1 MAKSI
6 NVLLSLKDRFTA
18 PMRQVGNTTK
28 DTERKLT
35 AMRNRLNNFG
45 TGINNKFLGI
55 AGSIGKMGLAMTG
68 LGAFAGVG
76 AIVEYGKKALDVAK
90 AAELSQTVLRNS
102 IANNNSLYDKSA
114 ASIDAAQKQLNDYAA
129 QWGKVG
135 VISAGTIRAG
145 YTELNKWNVPVDKVN
160 DLSEALTNLVAG
172 KFGINATAE
181 DAQLASQA
189 IGRAFNGDV
198 AGLTKMKIP
207 LTEAQK
213 LIIKNG
219 TEAERLATINEVVN
233 GTFSKQNEILA
244 NTPDGQL
251 KRMKNQQAALMAT
264 IGKGLL
270 PMQKAFIDMASTIM
284 PIIAPVIQDIFG
296 LFSGAFT
303 WIAEVINE
311 NKDSIQEGLSSA
323 MNEVKFVISSLG
335 KVIRWCAD
343 NLGFLVPV
351 LKAVAGGFVAF
362 NGISK
367 IMPLINGIAGGLMSV
382 IKVVRV
388 IVAILAAN
396 PILIAIMAVVAGIY
410 LLVTHWEEI
419 KEVAIEVWTAV
430 SEFISETWDGIVNA
444 VTGFIDRVSALISD
458 LYENIITTLRPILND
473 VTQIF
478 NGITDFL
485 TGVFTGNWDLAFS
498 GLVQI
503 FTGYFDII
511 RNVAEGVLNWVQDKL
526 QWAADAIQ
534 GIRDTGS
541 AIINGTAGKLVGDG
555 NATGTEY
562 WQGGLTY
569 VNENQRG
576 EIINLPN
583 GSQVIPHD
591 ESLKQLASSNG
602 GVTVNMTI
610 QGNVIGNEA
619 FMNECGKHI
628 TEKIMLAMNNM

>member
-45 TGINNKFLGI
+45 NGINNKFLGI

-367 IMPLINGIAGGLMSV
+367 LMPIIKGIVGGLMSV

-388 IVAILAAN
+388 IVAVLSAN

-430 SEFISETWDGIVNA
+430 SEFISETWDGIVST
-444 VTGFIDRVSALISD
+444 VTGFIDRVSALISE
-458 LYENIITTLRPILND
+458 LYESIITTLSPILDD

-541 AIINGTAGKLVGDG
+541 AIINGTVGKLVGDG

-591 ESLKQLASSNG
+591 ESLKQLANGNG

-619 FMNECGKHI
+619 FMNECGRHI

>member
-367 IMPLINGIAGGLMSV
+367 LMPIIKGIVGGLMSV

-388 IVAILAAN
+388 IVAVMAAN
-396 PILIAIMAVVAGIY
+396 PILIAIMAVVAGMY

-430 SEFISETWDGIVNA
+430 SEFISETWDGIVST
-444 VTGFIDRVSALISD
+444 VTGFIDKVSALISD
-458 LYENIITTLRPILND
+458 LYESIITTLSPILDD

-498 GLVQI
+498 GLVRI

-541 AIINGTAGKLVGDG
+541 AIINGTVGKLVGDG

-591 ESLKQLASSNG
+591 ESLKQLANSNCN
-602 GVTVNMTI
+602 VTVNITI

-619 FMNECGKHI
+619 FKNECGKYI
-628 TEKIMLAMNNM
+628 AEKIMLAMNNM

>member
-367 IMPLINGIAGGLMSV
+367 IMPLIKGITGGLISV
-382 IKVVRV
+382 IKAVRV
-388 IVAILAAN
+388 IVAVMAAN

-430 SEFISETWDGIVNA
+430 SEFISETWDGIVST

-458 LYENIITTLRPILND
+458 LYDSIITTLRPILDD

-541 AIINGTAGKLVGDG
+541 AIINGTVGKLVGDG

-591 ESLKQLASSNG
+591 ESLKQLANSGG

>member
-367 IMPLINGIAGGLMSV
+367 IMPLIKGIVGGLMSV

-388 IVAILAAN
+388 IVAVLSAN

-410 LLVTHWEEI
+410 LLVTHWDEI

-430 SEFISETWDGIVNA
+430 SEFISETWDGIVST

-458 LYENIITTLRPILND
+458 LYESIITTLRPILDD

-541 AIINGTAGKLVGDG
+541 AIINGTVGKLVGDG

-591 ESLKQLASSNG
+591 ESLKQLANSGG

>member
-45 TGINNKFLGI
+45 NGINNKFLGI

-351 LKAVAGGFVAF
+351 IKAVAGGFVAF

-367 IMPLINGIAGGLMSV
+367 IMPLIKGITGGLISV
-382 IKVVRV
+382 IKAVRV
-388 IVAILAAN
+388 IVAVLAAN

-430 SEFISETWDGIVNA
+430 SEFISETWDAIVSA
-444 VTGFIDRVSALISD
+444 VTGFIDRVSALISE
-458 LYENIITTLRPILND
+458 LYENIITTLRPILDD

-541 AIINGTAGKLVGDG
+541 AIINGTVGKLVGDG

-591 ESLKQLASSNG
+591 ESLKQLANNNG

>member
-45 TGINNKFLGI
+45 NGINNKFLGI

-367 IMPLINGIAGGLMSV
+367 IMPLIKMITGGFISV
-382 IKVVRV
+382 LKAIRV
-388 IVAILAAN
+388 IVAVLSAN

-430 SEFISETWDGIVNA
+430 SEFISETWDGIVST
-444 VTGFIDRVSALISD
+444 VTGFIDRVSALISE
-458 LYENIITTLRPILND
+458 LYENIITTLRPILDD

-541 AIINGTAGKLVGDG
+541 AIINGTVGKLVGDG

-591 ESLKQLASSNG
+591 ESLKQLANSNG

>member
-6 NVLLSLKDRFTA
+6 NVLLSLKDKFTA

-28 DTERKLT
+28 DTERKIT
-35 AMRNRLNNFG
+35 AMRNRLSNFG
-45 TGINNKFLGI
+45 NGINNRFLGI
-55 AGSIGKMGLAMTG
+55 AGSISKMGLAMTG

-76 AIVEYGKKALDVAK
+76 AIVEYGKKALEVAK
-90 AAELSQTVLRNS
+90 SAELSQVVLRNS

-114 ASIDAAQKQLNDYAA
+114 ASLDTAQKQLNEYAA
-129 QWGKVG
+129 KWGKVG

-145 YTELNKWNVPVDKVN
+145 YTELNKWNVPIDQVEG
-160 DLSEALTNLVAG
+160 LSEALTNLVAG

-198 AGLTKMKIP
+198 AGLTRMKIP

-213 LIIKNG
+213 LILKNG

-251 KRMKNQQAALMAT
+251 KRMKNQQVALMAT

-270 PMQKAFIDMASTIM
+270 PMQKAFIDMASAIM

-303 WIAEVINE
+303 WIAEVVTE
-311 NKDSIQEGLSSA
+311 NKTAIQEGLSSA

-367 IMPLINGIAGGLMSV
+367 LMPIIKGIVGGLMSV

-388 IVAILAAN
+388 IVAVMVAN

-410 LLVTHWEEI
+410 LLITHWEEI

-430 SEFISETWDGIVNA
+430 SEFISETWDGIVNT

-458 LYENIITTLRPILND
+458 LYESIITTLSPILDD

-478 NGITDFL
+478 NGITNFL

-526 QWAADAIQ
+526 QWAADTIQ

-541 AIINGTAGKLVGDG
+541 AIINGTVGKLVGDG

-591 ESLKQLASSNG
+591 ESLKQLANSGSS
-602 GVTVNMTI
+602 VTVNMTI

>member
-367 IMPLINGIAGGLMSV
+367 IMPLIKGIAGGLMSV

-388 IVAILAAN
+388 IVAVMAAN

-430 SEFISETWDGIVNA
+430 SEFISETWDGIVST

-458 LYENIITTLRPILND
+458 LYENIITTLRPILDD

-541 AIINGTAGKLVGDG
+541 AIINGTVGKLVGDG

-591 ESLKQLASSNG
+591 ESLKQLANSNG

-628 TEKIMLAMNNM
+628 TEKIMLAMDNM

>member
-367 IMPLINGIAGGLMSV
+367 IMPLIKGIAGGLMSV

-388 IVAILAAN
+388 IVAVMAAN

-430 SEFISETWDGIVNA
+430 SEFISETWDGIVST
-444 VTGFIDRVSALISD
+444 VTGFIDMVSALISD
-458 LYENIITTLRPILND
+458 LYENIITTLRPILDD

-541 AIINGTAGKLVGDG
+541 AIINGTVGKLVGDG

-591 ESLKQLASSNG
+591 ESLKQLANSGG

>member
-367 IMPLINGIAGGLMSV
+367 IMPLIKGIAGGLMSV

-388 IVAILAAN
+388 IVAVLSAN

-410 LLVTHWEEI
+410 LLVTHWDEI

-458 LYENIITTLRPILND
+458 LYESIITTLRPILDD

-541 AIINGTAGKLVGDG
+541 AIINGTVGKLVGNG

-591 ESLKQLASSNG
+591 ESMKQLANSNG
-602 GVTVNMTI
+602 NVTVNMTI

-628 TEKIMLAMNNM
+628 TEKIMFAMNNM

>member
-367 IMPLINGIAGGLMSV
+367 IMPLIKGIVGGLMSV

-388 IVAILAAN
+388 IVAVLSAN

-410 LLVTHWEEI
+410 LLVTHWDEI

-430 SEFISETWDGIVNA
+430 SEFISETWDGIVST

-458 LYENIITTLRPILND
+458 LYESIITTLRPILDD

-541 AIINGTAGKLVGDG
+541 AIINGTVGKLVGDG

-591 ESLKQLASSNG
+591 ESLKQLANSGS

>member
-45 TGINNKFLGI
+45 NGINNKFLGI

-362 NGISK
+362 NGIRK
-367 IMPLINGIAGGLMSV
+367 IMPLIKMITGGFIGVLKA
-382 IKVVRV
+382 IRV
-388 IVAILAAN
+388 IVAVLSAN

-419 KEVAIEVWTAV
+419 KEVSIEVWTAV
-430 SEFISETWDGIVNA
+430 SEFISDTWDGIVST
-444 VTGFIDRVSALISD
+444 VTGFIDRVSALISE
-458 LYENIITTLRPILND
+458 LYENIITTLRPILDD

-541 AIINGTAGKLVGDG
+541 AIIDGTVGKLVGNG

-591 ESLKQLASSNG
+591 ESLKQLANSNG
-602 GVTVNMTI
+602 NVTVNMTI

>member
-45 TGINNKFLGI
+45 NGINNKFLGI

-367 IMPLINGIAGGLMSV
+367 IMPLIKGIAGGLMSV

-388 IVAILAAN
+388 IVAVMAAN

-430 SEFISETWDGIVNA
+430 SEFISETWDGIVST
-444 VTGFIDRVSALISD
+444 VTGFVDRVSALISD
-458 LYENIITTLRPILND
+458 LYENIITTLRPILDD

-541 AIINGTAGKLVGDG
+541 AIINGTVGKLVGDG

-591 ESLKQLASSNG
+591 ESLKQLANSNG
-602 GVTVNMTI
+602 NVTVNMTI

>member
-55 AGSIGKMGLAMTG
+55 AGSIRKMGLAMTG

-367 IMPLINGIAGGLMSV
+367 IMPLIKGIVGGLMSV

-388 IVAILAAN
+388 IVAVLSAN

-430 SEFISETWDGIVNA
+430 SEFISETWDGIVST

-458 LYENIITTLRPILND
+458 LYESIITTLSPILDD

-541 AIINGTAGKLVGDG
+541 AIINGTVGKLVGDG

-591 ESLKQLASSNG
+591 ESLKQLANSNG

>member
-367 IMPLINGIAGGLMSV
+367 IMPLIKGIAGGLMSV

-388 IVAILAAN
+388 IVAVMAAN

-458 LYENIITTLRPILND
+458 LYENIITTLRPILDD

-541 AIINGTAGKLVGDG
+541 AIINGTVGKLVGDG

-591 ESLKQLASSNG
+591 ESLKQLANAGG

>member
-18 PMRQVGNTTK
+18 PMRKVGNTTK

-45 TGINNKFLGI
+45 NGINNKFLGI
-55 AGSIGKMGLAMTG
+55 AGSISKMGLAMTG

-367 IMPLINGIAGGLMSV
+367 LMPLIKGVVGGLMSA

-388 IVAILAAN
+388 IVAVLAAN

-430 SEFISETWDGIVNA
+430 SEFISETWDGIVSTVA
-444 VTGFIDRVSALISD
+444 GFIDRVSALISD
-458 LYENIITTLRPILND
+458 LYESIITTLRPILDD

-541 AIINGTAGKLVGDG
+541 AIINGTVGKLVGDG

-591 ESLKQLASSNG
+591 ESLKQLANGNG

>member
-362 NGISK
+362 NGI
-367 IMPLINGIAGGLMSV
+367 ILLMPLIKGIVGGLMSV

-388 IVAILAAN
+388 IVAVMAAN
-396 PILIAIMAVVAGIY
+396 PILIAIMAAVAGIY

-430 SEFISETWDGIVNA
+430 SEFISETWDGIVST

-458 LYENIITTLRPILND
+458 LYESIITTLSPILDD

-526 QWAADAIQ
+526 QWAADVIQ

-541 AIINGTAGKLVGDG
+541 AIINGTGGKLVGDG

-591 ESLKQLASSNG
+591 ESLKQLANGNG

>member
-367 IMPLINGIAGGLMSV
+367 IMPLIKMITGGFIGVLKA
-382 IKVVRV
+382 IRV
-388 IVAILAAN
+388 IVAVLSAN

-430 SEFISETWDGIVNA
+430 SEFISETWDGIVST

-458 LYENIITTLRPILND
+458 LYESIITTLSPILDD

-541 AIINGTAGKLVGDG
+541 AIINGTVGKLVGDG

-583 GSQVIPHD
+583 GSQIIPHD
-591 ESLKQLASSNG
+591 ESLKQLANSGG

>member
-45 TGINNKFLGI
+45 NGINNKFLGI

-367 IMPLINGIAGGLMSV
+367 IMPLIKGIVGGLMSV

-388 IVAILAAN
+388 IVAVLSAN

-410 LLVTHWEEI
+410 LLVTHWDEI

-430 SEFISETWDGIVNA
+430 SEFISETWDGIVST

-458 LYENIITTLRPILND
+458 LYENIITTLSPILND
-473 VTQIF
+473 VMQIF

-541 AIINGTAGKLVGDG
+541 AIINGTVGKLVGDG

-591 ESLKQLASSNG
+591 ESLKQLANNNG

>member
-45 TGINNKFLGI
+45 NGINNKFLGI

-367 IMPLINGIAGGLMSV
+367 IMPLIKGITGGLISV
-382 IKVVRV
+382 IKAVRV
-388 IVAILAAN
+388 IVAVLAAN

-410 LLVTHWEEI
+410 LLVTHWDEI

-430 SEFISETWDGIVNA
+430 SEFISETWDGIVNT

-458 LYENIITTLRPILND
+458 LYENIITTLSPILDD

-541 AIINGTAGKLVGDG
+541 AIINGTVGKLVGNG

-591 ESLKQLASSNG
+591 ESLKQLANGNG

>member
-45 TGINNKFLGI
+45 NGINNKFLGI

-351 LKAVAGGFVAF
+351 IKAVAGGFVAF

-367 IMPLINGIAGGLMSV
+367 IMPLIKGITGGLISV
-382 IKVVRV
+382 IKAVRV
-388 IVAILAAN
+388 IVAVLAAN

-458 LYENIITTLRPILND
+458 LYENIITTLRPILDD

-541 AIINGTAGKLVGDG
+541 AIINGTVGKLVGDG

-591 ESLKQLASSNG
+591 ESMKQLANGNG

>member
-367 IMPLINGIAGGLMSV
+367 IMPLIKGITGGLISV
-382 IKVVRV
+382 MKATRV
-388 IVAILAAN
+388 IVAVLAAN

-410 LLVTHWEEI
+410 LLVTHWDEI

-444 VTGFIDRVSALISD
+444 VTGFIDRVSALISE
-458 LYENIITTLRPILND
+458 LYESIITTLRPILDD

-541 AIINGTAGKLVGDG
+541 AIINGTVGKLVGDG

-591 ESLKQLASSNG
+591 ESLKQLANSGG

>member
-45 TGINNKFLGI
+45 NGINNKFLGI

-145 YTELNKWNVPVDKVN
+145 YTELNRWNVPVDKVN

-367 IMPLINGIAGGLMSV
+367 IMPLIKGIVGGLMSV

-388 IVAILAAN
+388 IVAVLSAN

-430 SEFISETWDGIVNA
+430 SEFISETWDGIVST

-458 LYENIITTLRPILND
+458 LYENIITTLSPILND
-473 VTQIF
+473 VMQIF

-541 AIINGTAGKLVGDG
+541 AIINGTVGKLVGDG

-583 GSQVIPHD
+583 GSQIIPHD
-591 ESLKQLASSNG
+591 ESLKQLANNNG

>member
-343 NLGFLVPV
+343 NLGFLVPI

-367 IMPLINGIAGGLMSV
+367 IMPIIKGIAGGLMSV

-388 IVAILAAN
+388 IVAVMAAN

-430 SEFISETWDGIVNA
+430 SEFISETWDGIVST

-458 LYENIITTLRPILND
+458 LYENIITTLSPILDD

-541 AIINGTAGKLVGDG
+541 AIINGTVGKLVGDG

-583 GSQVIPHD
+583 GSQIIPHD
-591 ESLKQLASSNG
+591 ESLKQLANNNG

>member
-367 IMPLINGIAGGLMSV
+367 IMPIIKGIAGGLMSV

-388 IVAILAAN
+388 IVAVMAAN

-430 SEFISETWDGIVNA
+430 SEFISETWDGIVSA

-458 LYENIITTLRPILND
+458 LYESTITTLSPILDD

-541 AIINGTAGKLVGDG
+541 AIINGTVGKLVGNG

-591 ESLKQLASSNG
+591 ESLKQLANSGG

>member
-351 LKAVAGGFVAF
+351 LKAITGGFVAF

-367 IMPLINGIAGGLMSV
+367 IMPLIKGITGGLISV
-382 IKVVRV
+382 IKAVRV
-388 IVAILAAN
+388 IVAVLAAN

-430 SEFISETWDGIVNA
+430 SEFISETWDGIVSA
-444 VTGFIDRVSALISD
+444 VTGFIDRVSALISG
-458 LYENIITTLRPILND
+458 LYESIITTLRPILDD

-541 AIINGTAGKLVGDG
+541 AIINGTVGKLVGDG

-591 ESLKQLASSNG
+591 ESLKQLANSGG